1 MTLRLKNLTV
11 VDSKLASDKSKGS
24 YTNCIANSADAEL
37 QLQLLTLEVSLP

>member
-24 YTNCIANSADAEL
+24 YTNCIANSADAER
-37 QLQLLTLEVSLP
+37 LQLLTLEVSLP